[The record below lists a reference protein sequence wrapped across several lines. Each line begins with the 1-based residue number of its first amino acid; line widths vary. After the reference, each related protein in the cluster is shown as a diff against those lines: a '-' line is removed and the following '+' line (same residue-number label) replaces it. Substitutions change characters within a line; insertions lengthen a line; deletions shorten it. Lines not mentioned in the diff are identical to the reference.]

1 MVEFAKGRLR
11 AERNQV
17 AVLEMSRCGTADN
30 RDAGQLHSTMEMKV
44 SNFKHPTESKRK
56 TYFSSTLLW
65 ASVLTPAGNMAVRGV
80 LTSATVDRA
89 FFFDSRFLADAS
101 EARLDLEELA
111 RLWRFVE
118 DAALPDLAEA
128 SLGGLARKALMR

>member
-1 MVEFAKGRLR
+1 MWYY
-11 AERNQV
+11 
-17 AVLEMSRCGTADN
+17 
-30 RDAGQLHSTMEMKV
+30 GQQGCWPAAQHYGKEGQQLQTSHGIK
-44 SNFKHPTESKRK
+44 TE

-80 LTSATVDRA
+80 LTSVTVDRA
-89 FFFDSRFLADAS
+89 FFFDSRFLADVS

-111 RLWRFVE
+111 RPRRFVE

-128 SLGGLARKALMR
+128 NLGGLARKILMRSSLALKRPVLHCC